1 MLAASFTSGAMP
13 ETVGGCV
20 ILQGGIPETT
30 VTLLKAPLTTGGY
43 GGLVLKWP
51 GNRFGGVVALPPE
64 P

>member
-1 MLAASFTSGAMP
+1 MP

-20 ILQGGIPETT
+20 ILQGGIPEMT

-51 GNRFGGVVALPPE
+51 GNRFAGVVALPPE